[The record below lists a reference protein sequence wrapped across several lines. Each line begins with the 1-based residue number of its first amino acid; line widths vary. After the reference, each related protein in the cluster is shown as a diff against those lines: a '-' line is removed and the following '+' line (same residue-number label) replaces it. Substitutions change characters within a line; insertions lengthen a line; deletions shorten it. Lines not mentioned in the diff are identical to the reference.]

1 MILNFLIPVLF
12 QFGYAT
18 ITLDDGHKINS
29 PFVASGTVSQN
40 SGFIVSVGDMAD
52 IQSSL
57 HGNSCLIRVSE
68 IKTRFEKE
76 VRERVE
82 RCESRIQIFQKS
94 LDETKQLN
102 EHLKQ
107 KLEQE
112 KTHSKNLLIVSG
124 ALVGALTASTL
135 YLSLR

>member
-1 MILNFLIPVLF
+1 MIFNLVIPAILQLGF
-12 QFGYAT
+12 AT
-18 ITLDDGHKINS
+18 ITLDDGHEIRS
-29 PFVASGTVSQN
+29 QFVPSGTVAPS

-68 IKTRFEKE
+68 IKTRFELE
-76 VRERVE
+76 VKERVQ
-82 RCESRIQIFQKS
+82 RCESRINIFQNS
-94 LDETKQLN
+94 LDESKQLN

-107 KLEQE
+107 ELEQE
-112 KTHSKNLLIVSG
+112 KDYSNKLLIVSG
-124 ALVGALTASTL
+124 AVVGVLTASTL